1 MQDEKNA
8 ASSRNR
14 IDDELLDNV
23 YGGRGI
29 VTDPAL
35 LARQKEQAA
44 EKKPRISAARRP
56 RK

>member
-23 YGGRGI
+23 SGGTGV

-35 LARQKEQAA
+35 MAKQREQAA
-44 EKKPRISAARRP
+44 KKKPMISATRRP
-56 RK
+56 RN